1 MRFGGAALAAIL
13 VVAAAGCGA
22 ETSSAPVEALWSEH
36 CAGCHGAD
44 GSGVPARRG
53 LEPRLDLRRSEML
66 RPGVGSPG
74 LVFQRIAYGYSTMP
88 GFAHKLS
95 RGDIQRLAKFTAGFA
110 AR

>member
-1 MRFGGAALAAIL
+1 MTAARLALAAAL
-13 VVAAAGCGA
+13 VAGLAGCGA
-22 ETSSAPVEALWSEH
+22 ETSAAPVEALWSEH

-53 LEPRLDLRRSEML
+53 LEPRLDLRRSAML
-66 RPGVGSPG
+66 GPRGSPG
-74 LVFQRIAYGYSTMP
+74 LVFQRVAYGYNTMP

-95 RGDIQRLAKFTAGFA
+95 RGDIERLARFTAELV